1 MKEIE
6 LENIKRWITAGNNKM
21 SHPVSINTICP
32 GCHMNVAFATR
43 RRHYDPQRDTLAFSS
58 ECPACNLVAHFWM
71 THMTSMTDDS
81 QDVPTSLYM
90 LPAAESRLNL
100 SAITEL
106 LPDNALQY
114 CASTQDVFQSGNF
127 TATRVMVQSTLD
139 SIFTGFLPHGNSHT
153 TLHKTVQDSL
163 PSMGLDEP
171 LRKLAASLRKGEPL
185 DLLLR
190 NPDPASP
197 ETAEVLMRLVEK
209 LVNFLYVIPQE
220 FLELDQQL
228 TELSRQLPPS
238 SKVFESGK
246 SDDDAGSE
254 SAQASDT
261 ESDQAASADPE
272 EQQHAA

>member
-58 ECPACNLVAHFWM
+58 ECPACNLVTHFWM

-81 QDVPTSLYM
+81 QEEPTSLYM

-100 SAITEL
+100 SAISEL

-153 TLHKTVQDSL
+153 TLYKTVQDSL

-197 ETAEVLMRLVEK
+197 ETAEALMKLVEK
-209 LVNFLYVIPQE
+209 LVNFLYVIPHE
-220 FLELDQQL
+220 FHELDQQL
-228 TELSRQLPPS
+228 AELSRQLPPS
-238 SKVFESGK
+238 SKVFESGRK
-246 SDDDAGSE
+246 DDE
-254 SAQASDT
+254 SASDPVAASDT
-261 ESDQAASADPE
+261 ESDQAASADAE
-272 EQQHAA
+272 DQQHAA